1 MIQRPPRST
10 LFPYTTLFRSRP
22 VRRPRPPGQPVRRVR
37 LARQRGACRMTAP
50 AQAALFTVEAEPAA
64 PVSGVPAGRF
74 GPAAYDAALAG
85 DGYGWL
91 ADLLPGPQSPACER
105 CGRPMSLP

>member
-1 MIQRPPRST
+1 
-10 LFPYTTLFRSRP
+10 
-22 VRRPRPPGQPVRRVR
+22 
-37 LARQRGACRMTAP
+37 MTAP

-91 ADLLPGPQSPACER
+91 AGLLPTPQSPACEG
-105 CGRPMSLP
+105 CGRPMSLPAAAPVLWACPACHPGEAS